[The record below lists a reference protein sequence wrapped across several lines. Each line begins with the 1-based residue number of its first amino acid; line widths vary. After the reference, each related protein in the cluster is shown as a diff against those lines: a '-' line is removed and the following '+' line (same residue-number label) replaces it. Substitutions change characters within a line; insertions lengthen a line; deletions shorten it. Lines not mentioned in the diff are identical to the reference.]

1 MAKADKELDESKTP
15 KSTEASQQVSIKWDT
30 SNMRSTYANVSNV
43 STTQEEVTVLFGT
56 NKSWQSGQ
64 GELTL
69 EITDRMI
76 LSPFTA
82 KRLSL
87 VLNNVIKGYE
97 SAYGEIQIGS
107 VEPETGGKK

>member
-1 MAKADKELDESKTP
+1 MAKADKELGESKTP
-15 KSTEASQQVSIKWDT
+15 KSTEASQQVNINWDT
-30 SNMRSTYANVSNV
+30 SKMRSTYANVSNV